1 MNLMKLLTFKSSMG
15 IKKIFLVFFL
25 ILFYFNYTNLS
36 AKIPIDAIK
45 PYCNGNFE
53 KNNSSNLI
61 IDELKVRIYKNKQ
74 WNENLLKIHL
84 NYEKKKIKENIKIG
98 FQISELGIFIK
109 KNTKQKFF

>member
-84 NYEKKKIKENIKIG
+84 NYEKKK
-98 FQISELGIFIK
+98 
-109 KNTKQKFF
+109 KQKKHKN